1 MAGDGMDATL
11 AALLSQTL
19 QPKKRIRGRR
29 IPRLFK
35 AFQQIQAAS
44 NRTRRQGRAR
54 TERDCSGKSLS

>member
-29 IPRLFK
+29 MPVSSKHPNKFGQHQT
-35 AFQQIQAAS
+35 AYAAKD
-44 NRTRRQGRAR
+44 AR
-54 TERDCSGKSLS
+54 EPSEIASGKSLA